1 MQACYAINQDTKS
14 LTTKATI
21 IDIIKQRRRKKKTT
35 KWQKIDDD
43 GGDNYGARVNL
54 ELPTIRKNNE
64 LSIEIRDRLTFDRR
78 QINKWQKNDDDDDDN
93 YRDKVNFWTSHN

>member
-14 LTTKATI
+14 LTTKSNYHWYHKTE
-21 IDIIKQRRRKKKTT
+21 KKKKKDKT

-54 ELPTIRKNNE
+54 ELFTIRKNNE
-64 LSIEIRDRLTFDRR
+64 LSIEIRETN
-78 QINKWQKNDDDDDDN
+78 QYMTKKWW
-93 YRDKVNFWTSHN
+93 RWWW